1 MKVKRLDE
9 RDCLVCQNPTRKLLC
24 ALCSR
29 RLKPGPFELNTITDA
44 LFLGNETILA
54 LINAYDRTGH
64 PSTLKPLT
72 DRIMTRLP
80 KNPTLFKPDHNDAL
94 IGAIV
99 RQIVTHNPKYA
110 VISQDRQHL
119 PHLELVR
126 YPSRDCSTKTLC
138 LMTH

>member
-24 ALCSR
+24 ALRSR
-29 RLKPGPFELNTITDA
+29 RLRPGPFELSTITDA
-44 LFLGNETILA
+44 LFLGNETILT
-54 LINAYDRTGH
+54 LINAYDRTGQ

-72 DRIMTRLP
+72 DRIMTQLP
-80 KNPTLFKPDHNDAL
+80 RNRTLFKPDHNDAL
-94 IGAIV
+94 IGAIA
-99 RQIVTHNPKYA
+99 RQIVTRNPKHA
-110 VISQDRQHL
+110 VISHGRQHL

-126 YPSRDCSTKTLC
+126 YPSQDCSTQTLC